1 MTRVLIVPGLHNSG
15 PGHWQSEWEFHL
27 RHVHRIVLADW
38 ETPDLQAW
46 IDAIECGIEHFR
58 PTHIVAHSF
67 GALATAAVVANHA
80 STLRGVLL
88 VAPADPHKFDIDAQL
103 PVSVLPVPGALVG
116 SLTDPWLSWGA
127 AQALGA
133 RWGLE
138 TICAGDAG
146 HINVQSGHGHW
157 PAGWLILQRMLQKD
171 ATTLSFLREHN
182 VLARYRQPRLR
193 MTY

>member
-15 PGHWQSEWEFHL
+15 PGHWQSEWEIHL
-27 RHVHRIVLADW
+27 RHVHRIVLDDW
-38 ETPDLQAW
+38 DTPDLQAW
-46 IDAIECGIEHFR
+46 IDAIECGIEQFQ

-67 GALATAAVVANHA
+67 GTLATAAVVANNA

-88 VAPADPHKFDIDAQL
+88 VAPADPRKFDIDAQL
-103 PVSVLPVPGALVG
+103 PATALPVPGALVG
-116 SLTDPWLSWGA
+116 SLTDPWLSWDA
-127 AQALGA
+127 AQALGS

-146 HINVQSGHGHW
+146 HINVQSGHGQW

-171 ATTLSFLREHN
+171 ATTLSFLRDHS
-182 VLARYRQPRLR
+182 VLSRYTQPRLR
-193 MTY
+193 IMY